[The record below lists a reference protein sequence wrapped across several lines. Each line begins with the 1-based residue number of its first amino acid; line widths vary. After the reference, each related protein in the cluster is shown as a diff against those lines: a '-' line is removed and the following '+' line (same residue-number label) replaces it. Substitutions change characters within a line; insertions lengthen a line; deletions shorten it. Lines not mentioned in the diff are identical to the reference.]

1 MQNWAECNSIYNRHS
16 QQFLVEDKVRAGYP
30 SRRTPRDPVR
40 ALIWQDTSLVT
51 QATPLNGRE
60 RGCIRFQKFSFIRC
74 SVCYSSNSNDE
85 MSIFLLRIM
94 SAIDGSIYS
103 MKLGKHLL
111 KYNQVNL
118 DGRRKINLHW
128 RVKICKKKKKGLCEF
143 ENNLILMCGCKT
155 NYTPYLIHDVR
166 IKVVGIT
173 WKYKYIYYL
182 DKLERNIIK

>member
-40 ALIWQDTSLVT
+40 ALIWQDTSLMT

-85 MSIFLLRIM
+85 MSIFLLRITC
-94 SAIDGSIYS
+94 AIEGSNYS
-103 MKLGKHLL
+103 MKLGNHLL

-128 RVKICKKKKKGLCEF
+128 RVKICKKKKRFMWIWKQPDFNVWFYNKLHTLPYSWRTNKSCW
-143 ENNLILMCGCKT
+143 NNLKIQI
-155 NYTPYLIHDVR
+155 YLLFR
-166 IKVVGIT
+166 
-173 WKYKYIYYL
+173 
-182 DKLERNIIK
+182 